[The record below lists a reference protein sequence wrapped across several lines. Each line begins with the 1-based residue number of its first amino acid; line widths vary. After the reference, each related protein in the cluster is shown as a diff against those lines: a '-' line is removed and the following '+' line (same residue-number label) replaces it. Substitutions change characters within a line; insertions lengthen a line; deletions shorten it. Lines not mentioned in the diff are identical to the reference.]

1 MKQIHLIMPF
11 SRPENKQRLIDG
23 YRPMD
28 IHLHPIMF
36 QDEETEWN
44 EPWIFPVT
52 IPMTDDKCLSFMPGC
67 FKRNWFIQNADI
79 AGEDYY
85 VNVDDDDFYE
95 DGVFQKIK
103 QMDDD
108 VVIISM
114 KRGNH
119 IPVGLP
125 KERQYPIDTL
135 YASSYNMKVGEVSTQ
150 QPFVKGRLYGEKLHN
165 ETVHHWD
172 GLLAIYW
179 KNTAQVRYEPDLFAL
194 FNYFEKG
201 RWE

>member
-1 MKQIHLIMPF
+1 MQIHLIMPF

-23 YRPMD
+23 YRSMNID
-28 IHLHPIMF
+28 LHPIMF

-44 EPWIFPVT
+44 EPWIFPTVLPIT
-52 IPMTDDKCLSFMPGC
+52 HAECKAFMPGC

-79 AGEDYY
+79 IDEDYY
-85 VNVDDDDFYE
+85 LNVDDDDFYE

-103 QMDDD
+103 QMDDE
-108 VVIISM
+108 VIIISM
-114 KRGNH
+114 KRGQH
-119 IPVGLP
+119 TPEGLP
-125 KERQYPIDTL
+125 KKRQYPTYSL
-135 YASSYNMKVGEVSTQ
+135 YASPYNVKVGEISTQ
-150 QPFVKGRLYGEKLHN
+150 QPFVKGRLYKEKLHN
-165 ETVHHWD
+165 EGVHHFD